1 MNDFNNLLDIVSQ
14 LRKECP
20 WDKEQ
25 THESLAKHL
34 IEESYELLDTLSNL
48 NDSPESFNDFK
59 EELGDLL
66 LQILLHSE
74 IASEN
79 NYFSIIEVINSLQK
93 KLIKRHPHVFDKK
106 NLNSSEEVEKQW
118 EEIKKEGNKSIFD
131 DINTKLPPVN
141 TAFKVQRK
149 AKTLN
154 LSYKNYDEALDDLIS
169 EINELKEATTLED
182 RKSEL
187 GDVYF
192 SLINVSRY
200 LEADP
205 EIELKKSIQ
214 TFINRAKY
222 VEKHINKETDINVLW
237 QEAKKNQNVKTIISD
252 TLIGVDVTDQSN
264 IDNKLIEL
272 DGTDNKNNLGANA
285 ILAVSMASMRASA
298 NQQNK
303 QLFELFPNIYG
314 PPSLPV
320 PFMNILNGGAHA
332 DNSVDIQEFM
342 IVPFGFETF
351 DTSLRAGVEIYHVLK
366 KRLKSNKLS
375 TNVGDEGGFAPNFNT
390 STEILDEIMQSISEA
405 GYEPGRNVS
414 LALDVAASEFFKDDF
429 YRIEGNELNS
439 QEMSDYLINLT
450 SNYPII
456 SIEDG
461 LAEDD
466 WDGWKYLT
474 EKIGDTIQ
482 LVGDDLFVTQEKIL
496 EKGVADSCAN
506 SILVK
511 VNQVGSVSETINTMT
526 LAKDS
531 NYSSI
536 VSHRSGETEDTF
548 ISHLCVGTSSGQIKT
563 GAPAR
568 SERTAKYNE
577 LLRIGEKIGFEQFNI
592 QELGYSK

>member
-1 MNDFNNLLDIVSQ
+1 MNKKIKSISARHILDSRANPTIEVEVTTSDNIKGRAAVPSGASTGALEAHE
-14 LRKECP
+14 LR
-20 WDKEQ
+20 D
-25 THESLAKHL
+25 
-34 IEESYELLDTLSNL
+34 
-48 NDSPESFNDFK
+48 NDPSFNGMGVNK
-59 EELGDLL
+59 
-66 LQILLHSE
+66 
-74 IASEN
+74 A
-79 NYFSIIEVINSLQK
+79 IE
-93 KLIKRHPHVFDKK
+93 
-106 NLNSSEEVEKQW
+106 
-118 EEIKKEGNKSIFD
+118 
-131 DINTKLPPVN
+131 
-141 TAFKVQRK
+141 
-149 AKTLN
+149 
-154 LSYKNYDEALDDLIS
+154 
-169 EINELKEATTLED
+169 
-182 RKSEL
+182 
-187 GDVYF
+187 
-192 SLINVSRY
+192 
-200 LEADP
+200 
-205 EIELKKSIQ
+205 
-214 TFINRAKY
+214 
-222 VEKHINKETDINVLW
+222 
-237 QEAKKNQNVKTIISD
+237 NVKTIISD

-414 LALDVAASEFFKDDF
+414 LALDVAASEFFTDDF

-496 EKGVADSCAN
+496 EKGVTDSCAN

>member
-1 MNDFNNLLDIVSQ
+1 MNKKIKSINARHILDSRANPTIEVEVTTSDNIKGRAAVPSGASTGALEAHE
-14 LRKECP
+14 LR
-20 WDKEQ
+20 D
-25 THESLAKHL
+25 
-34 IEESYELLDTLSNL
+34 
-48 NDSPESFNDFK
+48 NDSVFNGMGVNK
-59 EELGDLL
+59 
-66 LQILLHSE
+66 
-74 IASEN
+74 A
-79 NYFSIIEVINSLQK
+79 IE
-93 KLIKRHPHVFDKK
+93 
-106 NLNSSEEVEKQW
+106 
-118 EEIKKEGNKSIFD
+118 
-131 DINTKLPPVN
+131 
-141 TAFKVQRK
+141 
-149 AKTLN
+149 
-154 LSYKNYDEALDDLIS
+154 
-169 EINELKEATTLED
+169 
-182 RKSEL
+182 
-187 GDVYF
+187 
-192 SLINVSRY
+192 
-200 LEADP
+200 
-205 EIELKKSIQ
+205 
-214 TFINRAKY
+214 
-222 VEKHINKETDINVLW
+222 
-237 QEAKKNQNVKTIISD
+237 NVKTIISD
-252 TLIGVDVTDQSN
+252 TLVGEDVTDQSN

-298 NQQNK
+298 SQQNK

-314 PPSLPV
+314 LPSLPV

-414 LALDVAASEFFKDDF
+414 LALDVAASEFFTDDF

-496 EKGVADSCAN
+496 EKGVTDSCAN

>member
-1 MNDFNNLLDIVSQ
+1 MNKKIKSISARHILDSRANPTIEVEVTTSDNIKGRAAVPSGASTGALEAHE
-14 LRKECP
+14 LR
-20 WDKEQ
+20 D
-25 THESLAKHL
+25 
-34 IEESYELLDTLSNL
+34 
-48 NDSPESFNDFK
+48 NDPSFNGMGVNK
-59 EELGDLL
+59 
-66 LQILLHSE
+66 
-74 IASEN
+74 A
-79 NYFSIIEVINSLQK
+79 IE
-93 KLIKRHPHVFDKK
+93 
-106 NLNSSEEVEKQW
+106 
-118 EEIKKEGNKSIFD
+118 
-131 DINTKLPPVN
+131 
-141 TAFKVQRK
+141 
-149 AKTLN
+149 
-154 LSYKNYDEALDDLIS
+154 
-169 EINELKEATTLED
+169 
-182 RKSEL
+182 
-187 GDVYF
+187 
-192 SLINVSRY
+192 
-200 LEADP
+200 
-205 EIELKKSIQ
+205 
-214 TFINRAKY
+214 
-222 VEKHINKETDINVLW
+222 
-237 QEAKKNQNVKTIISD
+237 NVKTIISD

-314 PPSLPV
+314 LPSLPV

-414 LALDVAASEFFKDDF
+414 LALDVAASEFFTDDF

-439 QEMSDYLINLT
+439 QEMSDYLINLS

-466 WDGWKYLT
+466 WKGWKYLT

-496 EKGVADSCAN
+496 EKGVADNCAN

-526 LAKDS
+526 LAKER

>member
-1 MNDFNNLLDIVSQ
+1 MNKKIKSINARHILDSRANPTIEVEVTTSDNIKGRAAVPSGASTGALEDHE
-14 LRKECP
+14 LR
-20 WDKEQ
+20 D
-25 THESLAKHL
+25 
-34 IEESYELLDTLSNL
+34 
-48 NDSPESFNDFK
+48 NDPSFNGMGVNK
-59 EELGDLL
+59 
-66 LQILLHSE
+66 
-74 IASEN
+74 A
-79 NYFSIIEVINSLQK
+79 IE
-93 KLIKRHPHVFDKK
+93 
-106 NLNSSEEVEKQW
+106 
-118 EEIKKEGNKSIFD
+118 
-131 DINTKLPPVN
+131 
-141 TAFKVQRK
+141 
-149 AKTLN
+149 
-154 LSYKNYDEALDDLIS
+154 
-169 EINELKEATTLED
+169 
-182 RKSEL
+182 
-187 GDVYF
+187 
-192 SLINVSRY
+192 
-200 LEADP
+200 
-205 EIELKKSIQ
+205 
-214 TFINRAKY
+214 
-222 VEKHINKETDINVLW
+222 
-237 QEAKKNQNVKTIISD
+237 NVKTIISD
-252 TLIGVDVTDQSN
+252 TLIGEDVTNQSN
-264 IDNKLIEL
+264 IDDKLIEL

-314 PPSLPV
+314 LPSLPV

-414 LALDVAASEFFKDDF
+414 LALDVAASEFFTDDF

-496 EKGVADSCAN
+496 EKGVTDSCAN

>member
-1 MNDFNNLLDIVSQ
+1 MNKKIKSINARHILDSRANPTIEVEVTTSDNIIGRAAVPSGASTGALEAHE
-14 LRKECP
+14 LR
-20 WDKEQ
+20 D
-25 THESLAKHL
+25 
-34 IEESYELLDTLSNL
+34 
-48 NDSPESFNDFK
+48 NDSFFNGMGVNK
-59 EELGDLL
+59 
-66 LQILLHSE
+66 
-74 IASEN
+74 A
-79 NYFSIIEVINSLQK
+79 IE
-93 KLIKRHPHVFDKK
+93 
-106 NLNSSEEVEKQW
+106 
-118 EEIKKEGNKSIFD
+118 
-131 DINTKLPPVN
+131 
-141 TAFKVQRK
+141 
-149 AKTLN
+149 
-154 LSYKNYDEALDDLIS
+154 
-169 EINELKEATTLED
+169 
-182 RKSEL
+182 
-187 GDVYF
+187 
-192 SLINVSRY
+192 
-200 LEADP
+200 
-205 EIELKKSIQ
+205 
-214 TFINRAKY
+214 
-222 VEKHINKETDINVLW
+222 
-237 QEAKKNQNVKTIISD
+237 NVKTIISD
-252 TLIGVDVTDQSN
+252 SLVGMDVTDQGS
-264 IDNKLIEL
+264 IDDMLIEI

-285 ILAVSMASMRASA
+285 ILAVSMATMRASA

-314 PPSLPV
+314 PSTLPI

-375 TNVGDEGGFAPNFNT
+375 TNVGDEGGFAPNFNS
-390 STEILDEIMQSISEA
+390 STEILDEIMQSIAEA
-405 GYEPGRNVS
+405 GYEPGGNVS
-414 LALDVAASEFFKDDF
+414 LALDVAASEFFINDF

-439 QEMSDYLINLT
+439 QEMSDYLINLS
-450 SNYPII
+450 SNYPIL

-496 EKGVADSCAN
+496 EKGVDDKCAN

-526 LAKDS
+526 LAKES

-577 LLRIGEKIGFEQFNI
+577 LLRIGEKIGFEKFNI
-592 QELGYSK
+592 QKLGYSQ

>member
-1 MNDFNNLLDIVSQ
+1 MNKKIKSINARHILDSRANPTIEVEVTTSDNIKGRAAVPSGASTGALEAHE
-14 LRKECP
+14 LR
-20 WDKEQ
+20 D
-25 THESLAKHL
+25 
-34 IEESYELLDTLSNL
+34 
-48 NDSPESFNDFK
+48 NDSSFNGMGVNK
-59 EELGDLL
+59 
-66 LQILLHSE
+66 
-74 IASEN
+74 A
-79 NYFSIIEVINSLQK
+79 IE
-93 KLIKRHPHVFDKK
+93 
-106 NLNSSEEVEKQW
+106 
-118 EEIKKEGNKSIFD
+118 
-131 DINTKLPPVN
+131 
-141 TAFKVQRK
+141 
-149 AKTLN
+149 
-154 LSYKNYDEALDDLIS
+154 
-169 EINELKEATTLED
+169 
-182 RKSEL
+182 
-187 GDVYF
+187 
-192 SLINVSRY
+192 
-200 LEADP
+200 
-205 EIELKKSIQ
+205 
-214 TFINRAKY
+214 
-222 VEKHINKETDINVLW
+222 
-237 QEAKKNQNVKTIISD
+237 NVKTIISD
-252 TLIGVDVTDQSN
+252 TLVGEDVTDQSN

-298 NQQNK
+298 SQQNK

-405 GYEPGRNVS
+405 GYEPGGNVS
-414 LALDVAASEFFKDDF
+414 LALDVAASEFFINDF

-439 QEMSDYLINLT
+439 QEMSDYLINLS
-450 SNYPII
+450 SNYPIL

-496 EKGVADSCAN
+496 EKGVDDKCAN

-526 LAKDS
+526 LAKES

-577 LLRIGEKIGFEQFNI
+577 LLRIGEKIGFEQFNV